1 MADEDK
7 KAAAMFREIEN
18 RLVWLTLFV
27 TARATGT
34 SLASFAAKAADD
46 GLDEYQ
52 SRFAAIPPDG
62 PPC

>member
-1 MADEDK
+1 MDDDK

-18 RLVWLTLFV
+18 RLVWLVMFAV
-27 TARATGT
+27 TRATT
-34 SLASFAAKAADD
+34 SGLTERCAKAADE

-52 SRFAAIPPDG
+52 RRFAAIPPDG